1 MKPVMIAAT
10 RDEILTTLRAGVGD
24 PGCVLSRLRA
34 TPHLVDHIGQLV
46 ATGESWWKRCVR
58 TPAFKIDARLVG
70 AWLTAGTSQA
80 ELETAARSY
89 PTDDAV
95 LFLVELQDNGYS
107 LEAEPEPFEIEFP
120 PPRDIDVNMMPFL
133 LDGGGFEKSRLPE
146 YLRPYW
152 PIVERCLPRDQRTTG
167 SPGAGI
173 CFLTVQESFVEGG
186 RTQRRPGLHVDC
198 PGSVRVEGEKRRGGG
213 SENWHGAGES
223 RRYTGTEWGL
233 GACHLVPAQPHAGGR
248 DRHARLRGFQL
259 EGGIYMASSV
269 ENSCRAWNCKIVP
282 EEEEPDEET
291 DADDD
296 GRSNDDINAGA
307 IGGKGKASKI
317 KTGKD
322 KAGKD
327 KSGKGKTSKTKKGKC
342 DKRVRRREAIG
353 PLGNIE
359 HLRHLLPPE
368 LAQTMK
374 PNHLYWMTDR
384 TPHESLPMGEG
395 TYRQFFRLVT
405 SRVSL
410 WYEDHST
417 QNPNGV
423 RPNPKI
429 TKIVKGNKFDSEGV
443 VIVE

>member
-1 MKPVMIAAT
+1 MRV
-10 RDEILTTLRAGVGD
+10 
-24 PGCVLSRLRA
+24 
-34 TPHLVDHIGQLV
+34 
-46 ATGESWWKRCVR
+46 
-58 TPAFKIDARLVG
+58 
-70 AWLTAGTSQA
+70 WLTPGTSQA
-80 ELETAARSY
+80 EFEAAAKRF

-95 LFLVELQDNGYS
+95 LFLAELQDNGYS
-107 LEAEPEPFEIEFP
+107 LEAEPEPFEIQFP

-133 LDGGGFEKSRLPE
+133 LDGNFEKSRLPD

-167 SPGAGI
+167 SSGAGI

-198 PGSVRVEGEKRRGGG
+198 PGGIRVKGAGGGGGGG
-213 SENWHGAGES
+213 SASGNWQGAGES
-223 RRYTGTEWGL
+223 RRYAGTEWGL

-282 EEEEPDEET
+282 EEEEEEPEEET
-291 DADDD
+291 VLDDD
-296 GRSNDDINAGA
+296 ENIGA
-307 IGGKGKASKI
+307 IGGSGKAGKI
-317 KTGKD
+317 NKSGKD
-322 KAGKD
+322 KTDKS
-327 KSGKGKTSKTKKGKC
+327 KSGKSKSGKTKKGKS
-342 DKRVRRREAIG
+342 DKKVRRREAIG
-353 PLGNIE
+353 TLGNIE

-384 TPHESLPMGEG
+384 TPHESLPMREG

-417 QNPNGV
+417 PNPNGV

-429 TKIVKGNKFDSEGV
+429 TKIVRGNKFDPEGV
-443 VIVE
+443 VIVA